1 MVKAKVAPKAGAAEK
16 GASKAS
22 KTTGVKKPSVPKP
35 KPAVAKPAASPNP
48 AAPKS
53 ILKSS
58 QAPKPAVAPV
68 KKAVTGGKKKK
79 QVAKFIIECK
89 HPVEDGIMNAGDFET
104 YLKEKI
110 KVNKKTGNLG
120 NNISLELQH
129 KTQVVLTSDIPF
141 SKRYLKYLTKKYLKK
156 HSLRDWL
163 RVVASKKDTYELRY
177 FQINQE
183 ESEASGDE
191 D

>member
-53 ILKSS
+53 ILK
-58 QAPKPAVAPV
+58 APKPAVAPV
-68 KKAVTGGKKKK
+68 KKAVIGGKKKK

-120 NNISLELQH
+120 NNIALELQH

>member
-1 MVKAKVAPKAGAAEK
+1 MVKPKAAEKGAAKGAEK

-22 KTTGVKKPSVPKP
+22 KTSGVKKPSVPKP
-35 KPAVAKPAASPNP
+35 KPAEKKPPSSPTQP
-48 AAPKS
+48 AAPKAP
-53 ILKSS
+53 
-58 QAPKPAVAPV
+58 QAPKPAAPA
-68 KKAVTGGKKKK
+68 KKAAGPGGKKKK
-79 QVAKFIIECK
+79 QVAKFFIECK

-104 YLKEKI
+104 YLREKI

-120 NNISLELQH
+120 NNITLELQ
-129 KTQVVLTSDIPF
+129 KTKVALISDIPF

-156 HSLRDWL
+156 HTLRDWL
-163 RVVASKKDTYELRY
+163 RVVASGKDSYELRY

-183 ESEASGDE
+183 ESEASGEE